1 MPFPFVLP
9 TTRSFSFT
17 PFFSCDSHPSL
28 PLTASIYRGVLR
40 DALKRHKRL
49 SPAEQES
56 HLSSVLSG
64 LNNYFP
70 YLFAIDQGLS
80 NQILSGQE
88 VDVILKSTPT
98 LEWRPTLS
106 DSLLPGRKIPKIK
119 VESLE
124 YEIYFT
130 LSTLAYTHTLLAQT
144 SLNPL
149 YSLNTALPSLEQ
161 RTLAISTASKH
172 LLSAASIH
180 EYLSKCC
187 EQISMPSPCLDLSQY
202 TFKALAS
209 LALAEATLLAVL
221 KDDPYPTIVA
231 QDRSKCDKE
240 WMIKP
245 PDIPKVRANLF
256 ARLCLAAAE
265 HASKGLSLLSNISS
279 KGRGRINQDLLKYM
293 EEIKRTSRGKAC
305 RFLGIGAE
313 LNGQIGTAIAWL
325 QAGMYQLG
333 MSSEDT
339 KIRSLKRLK
348 KDWEEKRMGKRTRWG
363 TDAGKLE
370 ELRILDLLEYKWTK
384 VNNTI
389 NVQQIPP
396 TGPLL
401 AMMPSGREIHSLK
414 PFTPPIIETTIL
426 ESLKANDSSD
436 LSNDEANSVHS
447 EVCSGIQ
454 VDYSTG
460 GGYY

>member
-40 DALKRHKRL
+40 DTLKKHKRL
-49 SPAEQES
+49 SPAEQEP
-56 HLSSVLSG
+56 HLPSVLSS

-88 VDVILKSTPT
+88 VDIVLKSTPT

-130 LSTLAYTHTLLAQT
+130 LSTLAYTYTLLAQA

-149 YSLNTALPSLEQ
+149 YFLNAALPSLEQ
-161 RTLAISTASKH
+161 RTHIISTASKH

-187 EQISMPSPCLDLSQY
+187 EQISVPSPCVDLSQY
-202 TFKALAS
+202 TFKALAY

-221 KDDPYPTIVA
+221 KDDPYPAIIA
-231 QDRSKCDKE
+231 QHRNKCDKE

-265 HASKGLSLLSNISS
+265 NASNGLSILSNVFSKGQG
-279 KGRGRINQDLLKYM
+279 KINQDLLKYM
-293 EEIKRTSRGKAC
+293 EEVKRTSRGKAC

-325 QAGMYQLG
+325 QAGMHQLG

-339 KIRSLKRLK
+339 KMRSLKKLK
-348 KDWEEKRMGKRTRWG
+348 KDWEEKRMEKRAQWG
-363 TDAGKLE
+363 IDAGKLE
-370 ELRILDLLEYKWTK
+370 ELRILNLLEFKWSKT
-384 VNNTI
+384 NNMI
-389 NVQQIPP
+389 NTQPIPP
-396 TGPLL
+396 VGPLL
-401 AMMPSGREIHSLK
+401 AMMPSGREIFALK
-414 PFTPPIIETTIL
+414 PFTPPVLEATIL
-426 ESLKANDSSD
+426 ESLKAHDSSD
-436 LSNDEANSVHS
+436 ESDGEARSVRS
-447 EVCSGIQ
+447 EVCSGIKS
-454 VDYSTG
+454 DYSNG
-460 GGYY
+460 GIYY

>member
-17 PFFSCDSHPSL
+17 SFFTCDSHPSL
-28 PLTASIYRGVLR
+28 PLTASTYRGVFR
-40 DALKRHKRL
+40 DTLKKYKRL
-49 SPAEQES
+49 SPAEQVAY
-56 HLSSVLSG
+56 LPTVFSS
-64 LNNYFP
+64 LNDYIP

-80 NQILSGQE
+80 NQILSGQL
-88 VDVILKSTPT
+88 VSIVLQSTPT

-106 DSLLPGRKIPKIK
+106 DSLLPGRRISKIK

-149 YSLNTALPSLEQ
+149 YSLDSALPSLEQ
-161 RTLAISTASKH
+161 RTLIISTASKH

-180 EYLSKCC
+180 EYLSVCC
-187 EQISMPSPCLDLSQY
+187 EQILIPSPCVDLSQY

-209 LALAEATLLAVL
+209 LALAEATLLVVL
-221 KDDPYPTIVA
+221 KDDPYPFIIA
-231 QDRSKCDKE
+231 QERNKCDKE

-245 PDIPKVRANLF
+245 PEMPKVRANLL

-265 HASKGLSLLSNISS
+265 HASKGLSILSNASS
-279 KGRGRINQDLLKYM
+279 DGKGKINHDLLKYM
-293 EEIKRTSRGKAC
+293 EEFKSTSQGKAC

-333 MSSEDT
+333 MSAEDT
-339 KIRSLKRLK
+339 KMRGLKRLK
-348 KDWEEKRMGKRTRWG
+348 KDWEGKKLEKKSQWG
-363 TDAGKLE
+363 ADAGKLE
-370 ELRILDLLEYKWTK
+370 ELRILDLLEYKWSK
-384 VNNTI
+384 ENDTI
-389 NVQQIPP
+389 NAQPIPP
-396 TGPLL
+396 VGPLI

-414 PFTPPIIETTIL
+414 PFIPPVIEASIL
-426 ESLKANDSSD
+426 ESLKSSDSSD
-436 LSNDEANSVHS
+436 ELAEESESVDSKACSEIQSN
-447 EVCSGIQ
+447 
-454 VDYSTG
+454 YSCG
-460 GGYY
+460 GGYF